1 MKYRTIYF
9 FISIVVFLIIT
20 VNNAQVLFSDQIV
33 IQETETV
40 GACSVY
46 SADLDGDGDMDV
58 LSASKLDDKIAWYE
72 NINGSG
78 MFVEQRVITT
88 EADSA
93 CKVHAADIDGDGDMD
108 VLSASLKDD
117 KIAWY
122 ENTDGTGTF
131 GEQQVI
137 TDSAYGAISVYA
149 SDLDGDGDI
158 DVLSASFNDDKIAWY
173 ENTDGTGTFGEQR
186 IITDSANGA
195 ISVYASDLNGD
206 GDIDVLSA
214 SLIDNKIAWYENTD
228 GTGTFGE
235 QQVITTV
242 FGPMTIYASD
252 LDGDKDMDVLSTS
265 EGNIAWYK
273 NIEGSGEF
281 GEQLV
286 ITTSVSG
293 LISVYTS
300 DLDGDG
306 DMDVLSA
313 SLRDNKI
320 AWYENTDGAGSFSE
334 QKIITTDLIE
344 AWSVYASDLNG
355 DGDMDVLSASFYDA
369 KIAWYENIDGIGTF
383 GTQQLI
389 TAKAD
394 GATSVYAADLD
405 GDSDLDILS
414 ASCVDNKIAWYEN
427 IDGAGTFGAQKI
439 ITVSANR
446 AISVYAA
453 DLDGDDDMDVL
464 SASAWDNKVA
474 WYENLDGIDTFGEQ
488 QVIIDSLDQAVSV
501 YSADLNGDGYI
512 DVLSGSEHKVA
523 WYKNT
528 DGRGTFGK
536 QQIITTDVYE
546 ARSVFTADLDGDGD
560 MDVLSASDVDN
571 KIAWYENTDG
581 TGTFGKQQVITIEAE
596 GAKSAYTADL
606 DGDGDMDVVSASH
619 KYTDDKIAWYE
630 NIDGTG
636 TFGEQQVISTE
647 ADGAKSVF
655 TADLDGDG
663 DMDVLSASRFDNKIA
678 WYENTNGSGLFGE
691 LQVISTKL
699 DGTQSVYA
707 TDLDGDGDVDVL
719 SASFEDDKIAWYK
732 NLGNTGNNAQPQNL
746 IKPFDLSQNSP
757 NPFSEFTTIKFSLPK
772 RTHIRIYVCDIK
784 GCVFKTLL
792 DKQFSEGVHTVDF
805 NGSELSSG
813 IYIYMIKAG
822 DLCITRKMWLMK

>member
-214 SLIDNKIAWYENTD
+214 SGRDNKIAWYENTD

-439 ITVSANR
+439 ITVSATWT
-446 AISVYAA
+446 YF
-453 DLDGDDDMDVL
+453 L
-464 SASAWDNKVA
+464 
-474 WYENLDGIDTFGEQ
+474 
-488 QVIIDSLDQAVSV
+488 
-501 YSADLNGDGYI
+501 
-512 DVLSGSEHKVA
+512 
-523 WYKNT
+523 
-528 DGRGTFGK
+528 
-536 QQIITTDVYE
+536 
-546 ARSVFTADLDGDGD
+546 
-560 MDVLSASDVDN
+560 
-571 KIAWYENTDG
+571 
-581 TGTFGKQQVITIEAE
+581 
-596 GAKSAYTADL
+596 
-606 DGDGDMDVVSASH
+606 
-619 KYTDDKIAWYE
+619 
-630 NIDGTG
+630 
-636 TFGEQQVISTE
+636 
-647 ADGAKSVF
+647 
-655 TADLDGDG
+655 
-663 DMDVLSASRFDNKIA
+663 
-678 WYENTNGSGLFGE
+678 
-691 LQVISTKL
+691 LQH
-699 DGTQSVYA
+699 G
-707 TDLDGDGDVDVL
+707 
-719 SASFEDDKIAWYK
+719 
-732 NLGNTGNNAQPQNL
+732 
-746 IKPFDLSQNSP
+746 
-757 NPFSEFTTIKFSLPK
+757 
-772 RTHIRIYVCDIK
+772 
-784 GCVFKTLL
+784 
-792 DKQFSEGVHTVDF
+792 
-805 NGSELSSG
+805 
-813 IYIYMIKAG
+813 
-822 DLCITRKMWLMK
+822 ITR